1 MTSEHFA
8 AQTPLNFGVTWI
20 GEALSTVRA
29 YRDTLNSLNAF
40 PVPDQDTGSNLVHTL
55 EALNKAFSEELDT
68 LLHDLHAL
76 TTDIQSVN
84 QRLGEIYE
92 NALVQASRMARGNSG
107 TLLCAWALEAV
118 RTYWN
123 FPGRLAE
130 ELGEEAHNLTLLQ
143 ELEAMYRE
151 TPVTETGTRES
162 AYRESYALALAA
174 ERVRRII
181 ADESLE
187 RGTMVAIMVAL
198 ADYRFHYRAGSELTD
213 VTARA
218 EFRRATMRRALE
230 GTAQNPPLPELKG
243 YVDAGALGFYLA
255 AVQSNPRWMSSR
267 MPAQEVYALAEPPT
281 DVTKPNSTSARK
293 ARKTEGTQDQAE
305 HHNDATGTREN
316 PGSIW
321 EIMGTLTIDPLT
333 LVQLRAELEELGD
346 SLLLTPLDFKNNMW
360 TLHVHVPSLEEA
372 RKVIAHYGVLDD
384 ERVSSLSAQENEST
398 APSCSQDF

>member
-1 MTSEHFA
+1 MDMSSKTMVGNITEHNRRMLERARLPNPGWEGYVMTSEHFA

-107 TLLCAWALEAV
+107 TLLCAWGLEAV

-123 FPGRLAE
+123 FSGRLAE
-130 ELGEEAHNLTLLQ
+130 ELGEEAHNLPLLQ
-143 ELEAMYRE
+143 DLEAMYRE

-187 RGTMVAIMVAL
+187 QGTMVAIMVAL

-218 EFRRATMRRALE
+218 
-230 GTAQNPPLPELKG
+230 
-243 YVDAGALGFYLA
+243 
-255 AVQSNPRWMSSR
+255 
-267 MPAQEVYALAEPPT
+267 
-281 DVTKPNSTSARK
+281 
-293 ARKTEGTQDQAE
+293 
-305 HHNDATGTREN
+305 
-316 PGSIW
+316 
-321 EIMGTLTIDPLT
+321 
-333 LVQLRAELEELGD
+333 
-346 SLLLTPLDFKNNMW
+346 
-360 TLHVHVPSLEEA
+360 
-372 RKVIAHYGVLDD
+372 
-384 ERVSSLSAQENEST
+384 
-398 APSCSQDF
+398 